1 MVQTSV
7 RSRELRSVSP
17 KRLGR
22 VAPPSVAGEW
32 HVRFGTTEAA
42 KGWDDLCSHAAAKTR
57 AAFELMRANPRPPL
71 GQSHYQL
78 KGSLAFRSFGGK
90 QLEQWQIKVSG
101 SGRIWYLPDDETQTV
116 WVVLASAKHPK
127 ETE

>member
-1 MVQTSV
+1 
-7 RSRELRSVSP
+7 VSP

-22 VAPPSVAGEW
+22 VAPPSVNDEW

-42 KGWDDLCSHAAAKTR
+42 KGWDDLCAHAAVKTR
-57 AAFELMRANPRPPL
+57 EAFELMRSNPRPPRD
-71 GQSHYQL
+71 QSHYQL
-78 KGSLAFRSFGGK
+78 KGSLAFRSYGGK
-90 QLEQWQIKVSG
+90 QLEQWQIKVGG
-101 SGRIWYLPDDETQTV
+101 SARIWYLPDDEVWTV